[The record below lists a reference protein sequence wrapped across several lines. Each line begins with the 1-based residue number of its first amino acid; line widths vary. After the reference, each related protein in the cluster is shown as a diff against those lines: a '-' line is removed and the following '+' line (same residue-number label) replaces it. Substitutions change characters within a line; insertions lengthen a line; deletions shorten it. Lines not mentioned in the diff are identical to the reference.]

1 MPKNLVFLQ
10 FNMASSI
17 SEAHVSKVSPH
28 SQEFEKTLKTKK
40 VRIALL
46 EDISKHYKPPRDY
59 HLYSQ
64 PDGSSGVL
72 VHKTVPSEINK
83 YLTSKT
89 AYLSSVGVT
98 LYPESRFY
106 PLTVVSVYRKDY
118 DNPRQANKEFKNW
131 FPHVL
136 KALAGADYCIG
147 GDFNAKHPS
156 WGHARRAN
164 PSGKVLAE
172 AVRSEANTSQILND
186 GSFTRSA
193 FPGSIR
199 WVPSSA
205 IDVTIASRG
214 RTTFGN

>member
-46 EDISKHYKPPRDY
+46 QDISKHYKPPRDY
-59 HLYSQ
+59 HLYSR

-118 DNPRQANKEFKNW
+118 DNPR
-131 FPHVL
+131 
-136 KALAGADYCIG
+136 
-147 GDFNAKHPS
+147 
-156 WGHARRAN
+156 
-164 PSGKVLAE
+164 
-172 AVRSEANTSQILND
+172 
-186 GSFTRSA
+186 
-193 FPGSIR
+193 
-199 WVPSSA
+199 
-205 IDVTIASRG
+205 
-214 RTTFGN
+214 